1 MGPCPAVAAEHLVS
15 RQRDGNLDAN
25 SWTAGAGDGH
35 AAARRTPCSGG
46 TPTFA
51 ANRATT
57 TADGRAATA
66 TAADR
71 DTYAT
76 TTTTD
81 GDGAACGTPTA
92 GRGAPTS

>member
-1 MGPCPAVAAEHLVS
+1 MGPCPAAAAEHLAS
-15 RQRDGNLDAN
+15 RQRDGNFDAN

-51 ANRATT
+51 ANRAAT
-57 TADGRAATA
+57 TADGRAAT
-66 TAADR
+66 TADR
-71 DTYAT
+71 DTYA